1 VVLDL
6 QAAPERLHAVEDIEL
21 PGPAGAMTARVYLP
35 RPGRLQTILYLH
47 GGGFVIGPEGYD
59 APLRQLAVAS
69 GCLIVAL
76 RCRLAPEHRFP
87 AALEDALAGARWLAE
102 NVRAVGGREVPIGLA
117 GDSSGGN
124 LAAVV
129 ARTSPQEG
137 IPLAFQVLLYPM
149 LDATA
154 SSPSYDEFASGYGF
168 SREKSLWYFDQ
179 YLPPEVDR
187 RAPRVSP
194 LFERHLSGLPPTLI
208 VTAECD
214 PLRDEGERYAHK
226 LREAGVDVEVR
237 RYRGM
242 IQGFFQMT
250 AALRSA
256 LRLAGSVADEPVPD
270 AGTKHRA
277 ADSLASGAA
286 EAGPPVR
293 EAYRRS
299 PGICLA
305 CELAFQACERERL
318 GEAQAPVG
326 WPWARQ
332 RMRVPR
338 SSARR

>member
-1 VVLDL
+1 
-6 QAAPERLHAVEDIEL
+6 
-21 PGPAGAMTARVYLP
+21 
-35 RPGRLQTILYLH
+35 
-47 GGGFVIGPEGYD
+47 
-59 APLRQLAVAS
+59 
-69 GCLIVAL
+69 
-76 RCRLAPEHRFP
+76 
-87 AALEDALAGARWLAE
+87 
-102 NVRAVGGREVPIGLA
+102 
-117 GDSSGGN
+117 
-124 LAAVV
+124 
-129 ARTSPQEG
+129 
-137 IPLAFQVLLYPM
+137 M

-256 LRLAGSVADEPVPD
+256 RRLAGSVADEPVPD